1 MRSRK
6 GAAEN
11 GGQVR
16 GGPDSAGGFIYSGG
30 QTARSGSSVFSTA
43 LSGPNHV
50 ENALPAARP
59 GKTAPTG
66 IRARACVCACAC
78 VGFWVEYTSN

>member
-1 MRSRK
+1 MRSEK
-6 GAAEN
+6 GVAEN

-16 GGPDSAGGFIYSGG
+16 GGSDFAGGFIYSGG

-43 LSGPNHV
+43 LFRPNHV
-50 ENALPAARP
+50 ENALPTARP
-59 GKTAPTG
+59 GKIAPAG

-78 VGFWVEYTSN
+78 VGYWVEYTSN

>member
-1 MRSRK
+1 MRSKK
-6 GAAEN
+6 GVAEN

-16 GGPDSAGGFIYSGG
+16 GGPDFTGGFIYSGG

-43 LSGPNHV
+43 LFRPYHV
-50 ENALPAARP
+50 ENALPTARP
-59 GKTAPTG
+59 EKIAPTG

-78 VGFWVEYTSN
+78 VGYWVEYTSN